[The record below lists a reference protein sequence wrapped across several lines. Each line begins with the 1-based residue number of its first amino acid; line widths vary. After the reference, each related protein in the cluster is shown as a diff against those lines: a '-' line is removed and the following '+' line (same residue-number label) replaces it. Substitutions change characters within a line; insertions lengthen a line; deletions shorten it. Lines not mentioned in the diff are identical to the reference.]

1 MPKTTLPTIPRKY
14 GGDDSRLPSR
24 FHAVFGSIVT
34 LLEYIKKAYIQRQ
47 YSQGVIN
54 HFKCFVLKNKRGW
67 GSSWKH
73 GIVPTAIVMPKLE
86 HMEVMAPI
94 SDQSMT
100 PSHLRAGER

>member
-1 MPKTTLPTIPRKY
+1 
-14 GGDDSRLPSR
+14 
-24 FHAVFGSIVT
+24 
-34 LLEYIKKAYIQRQ
+34 
-47 YSQGVIN
+47 
-54 HFKCFVLKNKRGW
+54 LKNKRGW

-100 PSHLRAGER
+100 PSHLRQGDR